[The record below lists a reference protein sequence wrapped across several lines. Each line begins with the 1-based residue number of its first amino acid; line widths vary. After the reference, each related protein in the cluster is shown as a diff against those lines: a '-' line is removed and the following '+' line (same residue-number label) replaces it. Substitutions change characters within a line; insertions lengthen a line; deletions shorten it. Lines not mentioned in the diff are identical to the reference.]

1 MREGRGFLADAQSF
15 LLIGELEKVDEMFA
29 NQNVIDEVAAIVRDR
44 LADQGAGHGFDHIS
58 RVWKTACSL
67 QASVG
72 GDRFVIELAAL
83 LHDLGDAK
91 FHDGIER
98 SKEFSIAILQDLG
111 VDADVVIHVGNIV
124 DNISFRKRETAE
136 PLSLE
141 GQVVQDADRLDAL
154 GAVGI
159 VRTIEYGA
167 AFNQPFYVSNPERS
181 QKTGIGHFHEKLFKL
196 KDLMNTDAG
205 KQIAEER
212 ENFMRSFI
220 DQFKQEC
227 RELV

>member
-1 MREGRGFLADAQSF
+1 MRQVRGFLADAQSF
-15 LLIGELEKVDEMFA
+15 LLIGELEKVDGMLT
-29 NQNVIDEVAAIVRDR
+29 NQNVIDEVAVIVRDR
-44 LADQGAGHGFDHIS
+44 LANQGAGHGFDHIS
-58 RVWKTACSL
+58 RVWKTACTL

-124 DNISFRKRETAE
+124 DNISFRKRDTAE

-167 AFNQPFYVSNPERS
+167 AFNQPFYVSKPEPP

-227 RELV
+227 GELV

>member
-141 GQVVQDADRLDAL
+141 GQVV
-154 GAVGI
+154 
-159 VRTIEYGA
+159 
-167 AFNQPFYVSNPERS
+167 
-181 QKTGIGHFHEKLFKL
+181 
-196 KDLMNTDAG
+196 
-205 KQIAEER
+205 
-212 ENFMRSFI
+212 
-220 DQFKQEC
+220 
-227 RELV
+227 